1 MTGAANRSRL
11 LLACAAGMALA
22 QPVIAGSDDPRVWIA
37 RMNQALATRN
47 YEGVFVTRVG
57 EHRETLRIIHRVKD
71 GVMSERLVSTDGSG
85 REFVRNGPEWVAYYP
100 DRKIAIAEQRNRP
113 NGFIAALNGLGP
125 ETDKLYEIRYEERQR
140 LQGVNTRVITVRPRD
155 GLRYG
160 YRFWID
166 EKTGMPYR
174 TQLESAGNEI
184 IEEISFITLSLPTSI
199 SDDMLKPDVDATG
212 FKWLRRDS
220 PSQRS
225 AVKVTFV
232 PRAELLPTGF
242 HVAFAKG
249 PVGSDDGPRTRFIIS
264 DGLAWVSVFVEA
276 ASPPGGPDGKN
287 GHGMGPRPDGAMQM
301 GASAVFT
308 LRQVGH
314 RITAVGEVPPA
325 TAKAI
330 AESLRPE

>member
-1 MTGAANRSRL
+1 MTGTALRLRL
-11 LLACAAGMALA
+11 LLACAAGMALV

-37 RMNQALATRN
+37 RMNEALATRN
-47 YEGVFVTRVG
+47 YDGVFVTRVG
-57 EHRETLRIIHRVKD
+57 EHRETLRIIHRIKD
-71 GVMSERLVSTDGSG
+71 GRMSERLVSTDGSG

-113 NGFIAALNGLGP
+113 SGFIASLNGLSR
-125 ETDKLYEIRYEERQR
+125 ESDNYYEIRYEERQR

-174 TQLESAGNEI
+174 TQLETAGNEI
-184 IEEISFITLSLPTSI
+184 IEEISFIALSLPASI

-212 FKWLRRDS
+212 FKWLRRDA
-220 PSQRS
+220 PTARS
-225 AVKVTFV
+225 AVKVTFL
-232 PRAELLPTGF
+232 PRTELLPVGF
-242 HVAFAKG
+242 RVTVAS
-249 PVGSDDGPRTRFIIS
+249 PPIGSDGGPRTRFIIS

-276 ASPPGGPDGKN
+276 AGSQPGMDGKN
-287 GHGMGPRPDGAMQM
+287 GHGMGPRPEGAMQM
-301 GASAVFT
+301 GASAVYT
-308 LRQVGH
+308 LRQEGH

-325 TAKAI
+325 TVKAI